1 MSLVH
6 RVSPRLLRIP
16 SALLF
21 IASFLVT
28 LLTLADGARATDPLT
43 IGSQLE
49 PTGLDPTITASSA
62 TAQVLFPAVYE
73 GLVRLEENGVV
84 KPLLATSWDVS
95 TDGMT
100 YTFHLRQGVRFHD
113 GAPFNAEAV
122 RFSLERIIAADS
134 INPQKPELTA
144 LDHVETPDAETAIL
158 RLNRPYSRLVQV
170 LGWGAMVMISP
181 ASAAGNALAPV
192 GTGPFRFFDW
202 KRGDSIVL
210 VRNPTYWGRPARL
223 ERAVYKFIAD
233 PNAALAALKAGD
245 VNAFDAYPAPEN
257 IAALQADPRFKVD
270 TGLSQAKTI
279 MALNNA
285 RPPFDNLLVRQAL
298 SYAVDRRAVID
309 GAMFG
314 HGEPIGSHF
323 PPQEPGYVDLTGRY
337 PHDPAKARALLAS
350 AGYPHGFT
358 VSLKLPPLPYAR
370 RSGEIVAAQLSE
382 VGVHV
387 DLVNLEWMSWLEQ
400 VYLQHDF
407 DMSIVAHIEPMDYTI
422 YGRSDYYFGYN
433 SPDLQSLLH
442 RLDAA
447 TEADDRRSLL
457 KDIQTKIAEDAV
469 NVFLFEMP
477 VFVVRDA
484 RVSALSHL
492 TPAQLVDL
500 AGTSIEAGDGTA
512 DTATGNRAYRGLL
525 ATISVL
531 AIALLSGALWRAGP
545 AYLLG
550 RLGLLAGVLVAASL
564 LIFVVLQIAP
574 GDPARYMLGM
584 DAMPDSVAALR
595 HRMGLEGGVVQRYLR
610 WLGGLLQ
617 GDFGISYTYG
627 VPVADLIGERLR
639 VSLPLAIYALLL
651 SFGLAFLIGLQS
663 ALRRG
668 SWIDGT
674 LSAVSQ
680 LGLAIPEFW
689 LGLVLV
695 LVFAVHLH
703 WTSAG
708 GFPGWQGG
716 FLSAVRGLTLPAI
729 ALALPQAAIL
739 GRVLRGELIDA
750 LGEDYVRAARAKGM
764 SERQALFRHAL
775 PNALVPVFT
784 LLGMQ
789 AAFLLAGSIIVE
801 NVFSLPG
808 LGRLVFQAVT
818 QRDLIVV
825 QAVVLVL
832 VAAVVSVTAL
842 ADLACATLDPRWR
855 GRRER

>member
-1 MSLVH
+1 
-6 RVSPRLLRIP
+6 
-16 SALLF
+16 
-21 IASFLVT
+21 
-28 LLTLADGARATDPLT
+28 
-43 IGSQLE
+43 
-49 PTGLDPTITASSA
+49 
-62 TAQVLFPAVYE
+62 
-73 GLVRLEENGVV
+73 
-84 KPLLATSWDVS
+84 
-95 TDGMT
+95 
-100 YTFHLRQGVRFHD
+100 
-113 GAPFNAEAV
+113 
-122 RFSLERIIAADS
+122 
-134 INPQKPELTA
+134 
-144 LDHVETPDAETAIL
+144 
-158 RLNRPYSRLVQV
+158 
-170 LGWGAMVMISP
+170 
-181 ASAAGNALAPV
+181 
-192 GTGPFRFFDW
+192 
-202 KRGDSIVL
+202 
-210 VRNPTYWGRPARL
+210 
-223 ERAVYKFIAD
+223 
-233 PNAALAALKAGD
+233 
-245 VNAFDAYPAPEN
+245 
-257 IAALQADPRFKVD
+257 
-270 TGLSQAKTI
+270 
-279 MALNNA
+279 
-285 RPPFDNLLVRQAL
+285 
-298 SYAVDRRAVID
+298 
-309 GAMFG
+309 
-314 HGEPIGSHF
+314 
-323 PPQEPGYVDLTGRY
+323 
-337 PHDPAKARALLAS
+337 
-350 AGYPHGFT
+350 
-358 VSLKLPPLPYAR
+358 
-370 RSGEIVAAQLSE
+370 LSE